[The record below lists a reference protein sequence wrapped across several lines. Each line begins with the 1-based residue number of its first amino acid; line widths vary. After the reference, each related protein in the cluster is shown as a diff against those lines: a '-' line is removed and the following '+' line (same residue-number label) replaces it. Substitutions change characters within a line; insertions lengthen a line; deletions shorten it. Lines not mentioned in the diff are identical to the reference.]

1 MKCFTL
7 EMTEQLFEAHLN
19 VNCAWCRCDKMIW
32 LEAPCRNQGSAGRG
46 GLQCCSMIEWHLTKF
61 QLSISCFASFLV
73 FACWGITQS
82 VFCLCVPPSELQMSP
97 FHWCIEAFFSSVAPG
112 ASQWGWGPLMDCSV
126 CLWATCSSA
135 KSPHSKAFWLNRLH
149 GCFQADGNKNSH
161 YGPRRPVIT
170 YSVTDL

>member
-1 MKCFTL
+1 MFHPWNDWAVVRGSFKCKL
-7 EMTEQLFEAHLN
+7 CLVPMWQNDLAGGSLPKSGQCGARRVAVLQYDRMTFN
-19 VNCAWCRCDKMIW
+19 KI
-32 LEAPCRNQGSAGRG
+32 
-46 GLQCCSMIEWHLTKF
+46 F